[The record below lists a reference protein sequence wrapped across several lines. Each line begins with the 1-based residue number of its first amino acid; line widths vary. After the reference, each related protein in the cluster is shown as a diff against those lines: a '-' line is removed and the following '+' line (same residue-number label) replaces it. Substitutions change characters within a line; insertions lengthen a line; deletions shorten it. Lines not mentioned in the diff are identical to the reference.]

1 MNLKNISLVNEE
13 KLLIALSRREL
24 NLETRSL
31 IEEILKTSSLDWDY
45 LLNLSK
51 IHGVT
56 SFIYLNLSGHFQ
68 NLIHK
73 TVLYRFKDSYIDNTK
88 KALFL
93 SSVLLDI
100 LYKLDEIGIKAISL
114 KGPVLSQILYGDV
127 TVRDFSDIDILVDK
141 KDIIKTREF
150 LISRDYVPQFDLIND
165 QQDYYINSHYYYL
178 NFFRTDHK
186 VIVDLHWATSDSNYS
201 FSRGMEYYSRKLE
214 NIDFFNKQIS
224 VLRKEDLLLLL
235 CIHGCKHQWVEL
247 KWVCDIAEL
256 VESKDD
262 MDFKYLIEESR
273 ALNCTKMFHFALQS
287 ANQIYD
293 CVRDSYMNEILKYMK
308 SYGHRKEQAY
318 GMIFSRR
325 NKKNNKFK
333 GLFFFPKLMDNKKD
347 RFLYFYN
354 NYVCPT
360 PIELSMISVGGRL
373 FFVYYFLRVL
383 RIIFRLI
390 TK

>member
-1 MNLKNISLVNEE
+1 LDLYTNNLKNEE
-13 KLLIALSRREL
+13 KLLIQLSRKEL
-24 NLETRSL
+24 SSNNLSYINESL
-31 IEEILKTSSLDWDY
+31 GKYDIDWDY
-45 LLNLSK
+45 LLNLAR

-73 TVLYRFKDSYIDNTK
+73 AVLGRIKDSYMENSK
-88 KALFL
+88 KSLFL

-100 LYKLDEIGIKAISL
+100 LYNLDEIGIKAIPL

-186 VIVDLHWATSDSNYS
+186 VIVDLHWATSASNYS
-201 FSRGMEYYSRKLE
+201 FSRGMEYYIRKLE
-214 NIDFFNKQIS
+214 NIDFFNKQLS

-325 NKKNNKFK
+325 NKTNNKFK
-333 GLFFFPKLMDNKKD
+333 GLFFFPKLMDIKKD

-360 PIELSMISVGGRL
+360 PIEFSMISVGGRL